1 MAVPRSANLYD
12 QIVHP
17 TTEFGGSL
25 CHVIGEKG
33 MGKTALI
40 GKMLRDGVTHP
51 NPPIVVVRGA
61 GGDLELTEIRR
72 VVPDRP
78 VTVIRQTD
86 PFHYNLFGINVVE
99 EPDTDL
105 LPFWQTTIRK
115 ICATKPVDRGVLVI
129 LDRGD
134 EVFDYTAVPTST
146 ILDMRY
152 LLQDLRIFTC
162 SLVVC
167 TDTTIAMPP
176 RFRSLFPFTIYLPG
190 AVTRIDDLRYT
201 STLALP
207 PDYVLIKHAIG
218 TEEVHRIG
226 ESHGTGD

>member
-33 MGKTALI
+33 VGKTALI
-40 GKMLRDGVTHP
+40 GKMVRDGFAHP
-51 NPPIVVVRGA
+51 HPPIVVVRGA
-61 GGDLELTEIRR
+61 GSDLVPSWIRR
-72 VVPDRP
+72 MVPDRT
-78 VTVIRQTD
+78 VTVIRRD
-86 PFHYNLFGINVVE
+86 VPFQYDLFGVNVVE

-105 LPFWQTTIRK
+105 LTFWYTTIRQ
-115 ICATKPVDRGVLVI
+115 ICATKPSDRGVLLI
-129 LDRGD
+129 LDNGE
-134 EVFDYTAVPTST
+134 EVFDYTAVQTPA

-152 LLQDLRIFTC
+152 LLHDLRIFTC

-201 STLALP
+201 STLELP
-207 PDYVLIKHAIG
+207 PGHALIKHVIG
-218 TEEVHRIG
+218 TEEVYQF
-226 ESHGTGD
+226 EE

>member
-1 MAVPRSANLYD
+1 VVAVLRSGNLYD
-12 QIVHP
+12 RIVHP

-40 GKMLRDGVTHP
+40 GKMVRDGFAHP
-51 NPPIVVVRGA
+51 HPPIVVVRGA
-61 GGDLELTEIRR
+61 GSDLVPSWIRR
-72 VVPDRP
+72 MVPDRT
-78 VTVIRQTD
+78 VTVIRRD
-86 PFHYNLFGINVVE
+86 VPFQYDLFGVNVVE

-105 LPFWQTTIRK
+105 LPFWQTTIRR

-134 EVFDYTAVPTST
+134 EVFDYTTVPTST

-176 RFRSLFPFTIYLPG
+176 RFRSLFPFTVYLPG
-190 AVTRIDDLRYT
+190 AVTRIDDFRYT
-201 STLALP
+201 STLELP
-207 PDYVLIKHAIG
+207 PGHALIKHAIG
-218 TEEVHRIG
+218 IEEVYQF
-226 ESHGTGD
+226 EE